1 MRVKMRSW
9 AKREKER
16 INVGIKQHSL
26 SNFSHLIA
34 KTEDYSDLPVEALV
48 ILTSRILKLF

>member
-1 MRVKMRSW
+1 MRSW
-9 AKREKER
+9 VKRGKER